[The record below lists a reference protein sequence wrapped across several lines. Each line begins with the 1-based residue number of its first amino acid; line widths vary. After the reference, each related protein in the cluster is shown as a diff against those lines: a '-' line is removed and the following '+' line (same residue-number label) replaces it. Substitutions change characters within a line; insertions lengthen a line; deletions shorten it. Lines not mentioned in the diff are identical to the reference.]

1 MTTPHTIP
9 ETQTAVLVG
18 PQKRKLAVIPVGQPG
33 SDEVLI
39 KNNAVASN
47 PKDWKG
53 PKWFYGEDEAYVEG
67 NDVAGIIVAVG
78 QDVSEYKVGD
88 RVAAFT
94 KIRSRD
100 NKVRL
105 ENWSQFVRSSRRT
118 AKYGAYQQYTVAPAS
133 VTFPIPDNT
142 TFEEAATLPL
152 AAMTAAIGL
161 FVRLGIPAPETPE
174 AVSNAGKAII
184 INGAASSV
192 GAFAVQ
198 LAKRAGLYA
207 VGTAGSSKD
216 YAKELGADMVI
227 DYREHEG
234 DALIDALVAAIGDR
248 PTPWAYDA
256 VSEHG
261 SALMLARTLSK
272 IAKSGK
278 ITTVL
283 PIPDEEPAQ
292 FPAGIAY
299 ELTRVAT
306 AHTDD
311 AKFAADHY
319 RKFSHW
325 LAAESFKPNRP
336 KILPGGLQSVAH
348 GLELLETGKVHAEKL
363 VYRIADTPG
372 LQV

>member
-1 MTTPHTIP
+1 MATPHTIP

-18 PQKRKLAVIPVGQPG
+18 PKERKLAAIPVGQPG

-39 KNNAVASN
+39 KNIAVASN

-53 PKWFYGEDEAYVEG
+53 PKWFYGENEAYVEG

-100 NKVRL
+100 NK
-105 ENWSQFVRSSRRT
+105 
-118 AKYGAYQQYTVAPAS
+118 YGAYQQYTVAPAS
-133 VTFPIPDNT
+133 VTFAIPDNT

-161 FVRLGIPAPETPE
+161 FVRLGVPAPETPE
-174 AVSNAGKAII
+174 ADSNAGKAII

-192 GAFAVQ
+192 GAYAVQ
-198 LAKRAGLYA
+198 LAKRAGLYI
-207 VGTAGSSKD
+207 VGTAGSSKV
-216 YAKELGADMVI
+216 YAKELGADVVI
-227 DYREHEG
+227 DYREHKG

-261 SALMLARTLSK
+261 SALMLARTLSR

-311 AKFAADHY
+311 ANFAAEYY

-325 LAAESFKPNRP
+325 LADGSFKPNRP
-336 KILPGGLQSVAH
+336 RVLPGGLQSVAH

>member
-1 MTTPHTIP
+1 MATPYTIP

-18 PQKRKLAVIPVGQPG
+18 PKERKLAVIPVGEPG

-39 KNNAVASN
+39 KNIAVASN

-53 PKWFYGEDEAYVEG
+53 PKWFYGENEAYVEG

-78 QDVSEYKVGD
+78 QDVFGYKVGD
-88 RVAAFT
+88 PVAAFT

-100 NKVRL
+100 N
-105 ENWSQFVRSSRRT
+105 
-118 AKYGAYQQYTVAPAS
+118 KYGAYQQYTVAPAS

-198 LAKRAGLYA
+198 LAKRAGLYIF
-207 VGTAGSSKD
+207 GTAGSSKD
-216 YAKELGADMVI
+216 YAKELGADVVI
-227 DYREHEG
+227 DYREHKG

-248 PTPWAYDA
+248 PTSWAYDA

-261 SALMLARTLSK
+261 SALLLARTL
-272 IAKSGK
+272 AKVVKLGK

-306 AHTDD
+306 AHTND
-311 AKFAADHY
+311 AKFAADYY

-325 LAAESFKPNRP
+325 LADGSFKPNRP
-336 KILPGGLQSVAH
+336 RVLPGGLQSVAH